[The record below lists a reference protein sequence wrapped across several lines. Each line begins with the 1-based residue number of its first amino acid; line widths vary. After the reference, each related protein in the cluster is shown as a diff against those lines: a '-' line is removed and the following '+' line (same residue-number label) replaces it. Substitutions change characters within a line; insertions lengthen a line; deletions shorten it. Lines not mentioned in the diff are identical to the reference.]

1 MTLRRWPARNFL
13 AELEPEQRD
22 RYALD
27 DLALR
32 DPRCR
37 HTYRNVQ
44 RLGRIL
50 QTRMGGPDWVR
61 FTDARTSF
69 QTALFELAFNL
80 GFENGMIKMRAESLR
95 GSKTHSVEMERRFSA
110 GLRSLLAAAPLTAE
124 RAMLLLLEVAYALAA
139 AEMPLPAR

>member
-13 AELEPEQRD
+13 AELEPELRD

-37 HTYRNVQ
+37 HAYRKVQ
-44 RLGRIL
+44 MLGRIL
-50 QTRMGGPDWVR
+50 QSRMGGPDWVR

-80 GFENGMIKMRAESLR
+80 GFENGMIRTRAESLR
-95 GSKTHSVEMERRFSA
+95 GGKTHPEEVERRFSA
-110 GLRSLLAAAPLTAE
+110 ALRSLLAAAPLTAD
-124 RAMLLLLEVAYALAA
+124 RAMLSLLELAYALAA
-139 AEMPLPAR
+139 FDMPRPAR